1 MGLYG
6 NNKAED
12 YVFPLFKTHTRT
24 DIHYSPSPA
33 VPLLLLCKSQQ
44 HSSLL
49 DVNQYPPPYSCPPN
63 PIGIYR
69 EREKERVR
77 EG

>member
-1 MGLYG
+1 MGLDG

-12 YVFPLFKTHTRT
+12 YAFPLLKTHTHTHTHTRT

-33 VPLLLLCKSQQ
+33 VPLLLLCKSEQ

-49 DVNQYPPPYSCPPN
+49 DVNQYPPPTAAHL
-63 PIGIYR
+63 IQ
-69 EREKERVR
+69 
-77 EG
+77 